1 MRPEILFPL
10 FEPVTALPRVGR
22 RTASLISSLAG
33 PRVVDLLWHLPTSI
47 INRQQLSDL
56 GEATPGS
63 LVSVQVTVERYRRPG
78 TPRHPWRIV
87 TTDDTGR
94 KLDLVYFR
102 ARESWLAKVLP
113 AGSRKLVSGRIEQYA
128 DRLEMVHPDHVAT
141 PGDTDGL
148 ARLEPVYS
156 LVDGLGAPTMR
167 RIISLVLE
175 RSPELPEWQDRAW
188 LEQNGWPSWSDAL
201 RRVHQPRDL
210 EELSGDPGARDR
222 LAFDELLGNQLAL
235 ALVKAGRRLTP
246 GRSLRGDGGLR
257 ARVTHALPFRMTQAQ
272 VDAIRDITLD
282 MEAPF
287 PMLRLL
293 QGDVGSGKTLVAV
306 QAMLAAVEAGH
317 QAALLAPT
325 ELLARQ
331 HHRTITDLT
340 RNTGIDVVLVT
351 GRDRGA
357 KRDAILR
364 GIADGRSHLV
374 VGTHALLSEGTEFHD
389 LAFIVVDEQHR
400 FGVHQRIALA
410 AKGHAVDT
418 LVMTATPIPRTLQMT
433 GYGGLDVTRLDERL
447 PGRQEVATRAM
458 PIARLDD
465 VVAALGRAIGRGG
478 RAYWICPVIER
489 SESGDTI
496 AAEDRYRH
504 LRRVF
509 GERVGLV
516 HGRMKAAAKD
526 DVMERFASGAV
537 AVLVATTAVEVGL
550 DVGEATIMVIEHA
563 ERFGLAQLHQLRG
576 RVGRGSIP
584 SSCLLLYAPPLN
596 ESARRRLDILRHSND
611 GFEIAEED
619 LRLRGG
625 GELLGAR
632 QSGLPRFRLADQHTA
647 SRFLQAAHDDARLI
661 LARDPDLRSDRGC
674 ALTILLHLFERQDA
688 VRLLASG

>member
-1 MRPEILFPL
+1 MRPEILFGL
-10 FEPVTALPRVGR
+10 FEQVTALPGVGR
-22 RTASLISSLAG
+22 RTASLIAELAG
-33 PRVVDLLWHLPTSI
+33 PRIVDLLWRLPTSI
-47 INRQQLSDL
+47 INRRQLADL
-56 GEATPGS
+56 GEAVPGS
-63 LVSVQVTVERYRRPG
+63 LVSVHVTVERHRRPG

-87 TTDDTGR
+87 TADDTGG
-94 KLDLVYFR
+94 KLELVYFR
-102 ARESWLAKVLP
+102 AREPWLQQLLP
-113 AGSRKLVSGRIEQYA
+113 AGSRRLVSGRIEQFA
-128 DRLEMVHPDHVAT
+128 DRLQMVHPDHVAT
-141 PGDTDGL
+141 PGDGDDL
-148 ARLEPVYS
+148 PRLEPVYS

-167 RIISLVLE
+167 RIISLALE
-175 RSPELPEWQDRAW
+175 RRPDLPEWQDPAW
-188 LEQNGWPSWSDAL
+188 LEQNGWPSWSDAV

-210 EELSGDPGARDR
+210 DELAGDPGARDR

-235 ALVKAGRRLTP
+235 ALVRARRRSTR
-246 GRSLRGDGGLR
+246 GRSIRGDGRLR
-257 ARVTHALPFRMTQAQ
+257 RAVADALPFRMTQAQ
-272 VDAIRDITLD
+272 IDALRDIILD
-282 MEAPF
+282 VEAPF

-306 QAMLAAVEAGH
+306 QAMLTAAEAGH

-331 HHRTITDLT
+331 HHRTIVEAT
-340 RNTGIDVVLVT
+340 RNTGLDVALLT

-357 KRDAILR
+357 RRHASLLR
-364 GIADGRSHLV
+364 VANGTSQLV
-374 VGTHALLSEGTEFHD
+374 VGTHALLSEDTEFHD

-410 AKGHAVDT
+410 AKGQAVDT

-433 GYGGLDVTRLDERL
+433 GYGGLDVTHLDARL
-447 PGRQEVATRAM
+447 PGRREIATRAM
-458 PIARLDD
+458 PTTRLDD
-465 VVAALGRAIGRGG
+465 VVSALGRAIGLGG
-478 RAYWICPVIER
+478 RIYWICPVIER
-489 SESGDTI
+489 SESGETV

-504 LRRVF
+504 LAGIF
-509 GERVGLV
+509 GERVGIV
-516 HGRMKAAAKD
+516 HGRMNAADRD
-526 DVMERFASGAV
+526 DVMEKFTRGDV

-550 DVGEATIMVIEHA
+550 DVSEATVMVIEHA

-576 RVGRGSIP
+576 RVGRGSTP

-596 ESARRRLDILRHSND
+596 ETARKRIDILRHSHD

-632 QSGLPRFRLADQHTA
+632 QSGLPKFRLADQHA
-647 SRFLQAAHDDARLI
+647 VSRFLQIAQDDARLI
-661 LARDPDLRSDRGC
+661 LARDPDLESERGR

>member
-22 RTASLISSLAG
+22 KTASLISGLAG
-33 PRVVDLLWHLPTSI
+33 PRIVELLWHLPTSI
-47 INRQQLSDL
+47 INRQELPDL
-56 GEATPGS
+56 EGATLGA
-63 LVSVQVTVERYRRPG
+63 LISVHVTVERYRRPE

-94 KLDLVYFR
+94 PLDLIYFR
-102 ARESWLAKVLP
+102 AREPWLTKLLP
-113 AGSRKLVSGRIEQYA
+113 IGSRKLVSGRIEQFA
-128 DRLEMVHPDHVAT
+128 DRLEMVHPDHVEE
-141 PGDTDGL
+141 PGDTVSL
-148 ARLEPVYS
+148 SHLEPVYS
-156 LVDGLGAPTMR
+156 LVEGLGAPTMR
-167 RIISLVLE
+167 RIISLALE
-175 RSPELPEWQDRAW
+175 RTPELPEWQDRAW
-188 LEQNGWPSWSDAL
+188 LERKGWPSWSEAI
-201 RRVHQPRDL
+201 RRIHQPRDL
-210 EELSGDPGARDR
+210 DELAGDPGARDR

-235 ALVKAGRRLTP
+235 ALVRAGRRSTP
-246 GRSLRGDGGLR
+246 GRSLRGDGSLR
-257 ARVTHALPFRMTQAQ
+257 ARVTHSLPFRMTQAQ
-272 VDAIRDITLD
+272 VDATRDIILD

-331 HHRTITDLT
+331 HHRTIANLT
-340 RNTGIDVVLVT
+340 RNIGIGVVLVT
-351 GRDRGA
+351 GRDRRT
-357 KRDAILR
+357 KRDASLQE
-364 GIADGRSHLV
+364 IASGMSRLV
-374 VGTHALLSEGTEFHD
+374 VGTHALFSEGTAFQD
-389 LAFIVVDEQHR
+389 LALIVVDEQHR

-410 AKGHAVDT
+410 AKGHSVDT

-447 PGRQEVATRAM
+447 PGRQEVTTRAM
-458 PIARLDD
+458 PNGRLDD
-465 VVAALGRAIGRGG
+465 VVTALGRAIGRGG

-489 SESGDTI
+489 SESGDMV
-496 AAEDRYRH
+496 AAEDRFRH
-504 LRRVF
+504 LKRVF

-516 HGRMKAAAKD
+516 HGRMSTADKD
-526 DVMERFASGAV
+526 DVLEGFASGAI

-550 DVGEATIMVIEHA
+550 DVAQATIMVIEHA

-576 RVGRGSIP
+576 RVGRSSVP

-596 ESARRRLDILRHSND
+596 DTARRRLEILRHSND

-632 QSGLPRFRLADQHTA
+632 QSGLPRFRLTDQHAAT
-647 SRFLQAAHDDARLI
+647 RFLQAAHDDARLI
-661 LARDPDLRSDRGC
+661 LARDPGLKSERGR
-674 ALTILLHLFERQDA
+674 ALSILLHLFERQEA
-688 VRLLASG
+688 VRFLASG

>member
-1 MRPEILFPL
+1 MRPEILYRL
-10 FEPVTALPRVGR
+10 FEPVTAISRVGH

-33 PRVVDLLWHLPTSI
+33 PRIVDLIWHLPTSI

-56 GEATPGS
+56 ESATPGS
-63 LVSVQVTVERYRRPG
+63 QVSVHVTVERHRRPG

-87 TTDDTGR
+87 TTDDAGR

-102 ARESWLAKVLP
+102 ARESWLTKLLP
-113 AGSRKLVSGRIEQYA
+113 AGSRRLVSGRIEQFA
-128 DRLEMVHPDHVAT
+128 DRLEMVHPDHVAA
-141 PGDTDGL
+141 PGDSDSL
-148 ARLEPVYS
+148 PHLEPVYS
-156 LVDGLGAPTMR
+156 LVDGLGAPTMQ
-167 RIISLVLE
+167 RIISLALE
-175 RSPELPEWQDRAW
+175 RNPELPEWQDRAW
-188 LEQNGWPSWSDAL
+188 LEQNGWPSWSDAV
-201 RRVHQPRDL
+201 RRIHHPRDL
-210 EELSGDPGARDR
+210 DELAGDPGARDR
-222 LAFDELLGNQLAL
+222 LAFDELLGDQLAL
-235 ALVKAGRRLTP
+235 ALVRARRRSTP
-246 GRSLRGDGGLR
+246 GRSLRGDGSLR
-257 ARVTHALPFRMTQAQ
+257 TKITHALPFRMTQAQ
-272 VDAIRDITLD
+272 VNAIRDISLD

-325 ELLARQ
+325 DLLARQ
-331 HHRTITDLT
+331 HRRTIADLT
-340 RNTGIDVVLVT
+340 RDTGIDVVLVT

-357 KRDAILR
+357 KRSASLR
-364 GIADGRSHLV
+364 GVANGTSHLV

-389 LAFIVVDEQHR
+389 LALIVVDEQHR

-410 AKGHAVDT
+410 AKGHSVDT

-433 GYGGLDVTRLDERL
+433 DYGGLDVTRLDERL
-447 PGRQEVATRAM
+447 PGRQEVTTRAM
-458 PIARLDD
+458 PTGRLDE

-489 SESGDTI
+489 SESDDTVS
-496 AAEDRYRH
+496 AEDRYRH
-504 LRRVF
+504 LSRVF
-509 GERVGLV
+509 GELAGLV
-516 HGRMKAAAKD
+516 HGRMSAADKD
-526 DVMERFASGAV
+526 EVMERFTSGAI

-550 DVGEATIMVIEHA
+550 DVGAATIMVIEQA

-576 RVGRGSIP
+576 RVGRGNTP

-632 QSGLPRFRLADQHTA
+632 QSGLPRFRLADQHAAT
-647 SRFLQAAHDDARLI
+647 RLLQAAHDDARLI
-661 LARDPDLRSDRGC
+661 VARDPDLKSERGR

-688 VRLLASG
+688 IRLLASG